1 MKDLQLLAFN
11 VKTRILEQ
19 VEYYMITIYKKGTR
33 EIKAFLLG
41 NDKTIIDIRKNVNRE
56 DFVIVF
62 IFVYVY
68 VFYSFFSNVFRIGA
82 I

>member
-11 VKTRILEQ
+11 VKTCILEQ
-19 VEYYMITIYKKGTR
+19 VGYYMITISKRGAR

-41 NDKTIIDIRKNVNRE
+41 NDKTIINIRKNVNRE
-56 DFVIVF
+56 GFVIVF
-62 IFVYVY
+62 ICVYVY